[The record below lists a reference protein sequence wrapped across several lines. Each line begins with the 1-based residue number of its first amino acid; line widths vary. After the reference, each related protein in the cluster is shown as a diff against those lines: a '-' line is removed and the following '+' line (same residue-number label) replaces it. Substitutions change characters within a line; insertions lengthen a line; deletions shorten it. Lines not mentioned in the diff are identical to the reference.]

1 MFTTNLEI
9 FKTQEKE
16 LHHQAAQYRLA
27 RSLVQKKPLISRV
40 YGSLGR
46 ILVLSGQQLINHSGA
61 AAH

>member
-1 MFTTNLEI
+1 MFTTNLET

-16 LHHQAAQYRLA
+16 LHHQAVQYRLV
-27 RSLVQKKPLISRV
+27 RSLVQKKSLISRV